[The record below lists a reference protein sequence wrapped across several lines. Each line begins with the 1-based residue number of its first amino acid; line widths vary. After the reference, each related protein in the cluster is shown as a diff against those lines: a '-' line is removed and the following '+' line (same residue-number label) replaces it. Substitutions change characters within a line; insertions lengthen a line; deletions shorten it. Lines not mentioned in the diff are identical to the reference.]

1 MEFFLKIKSSFNAV
15 LKYET
20 NKINLSE
27 DNFITL
33 KLNLLENEILLLNI
47 EPLIENSELLFP
59 YQIEIKNKNNKLNIN
74 SKNVEVYNYRTV
86 YLLNLNKFEAVKDM
100 FVLLNDINFSVYNT
114 YCTNIILQ
122 NKNIKLKELYNIAT
136 YKKVNNNTIILL
148 ENELKKMVIVLHN
161 NELIFKDYYSDIKIS
176 QKIEILS
183 KINDISKHAI
193 ITTIEN
199 KNITKK
205 IVYLNNSPK
214 LIFNDKLI
222 PLTFIQAVK
231 IENFKLCCYYLNND
245 LKQVC
250 SLENLKFYFG
260 DFVKVEPI
268 ISENSLVLFYKDK
281 SYKIFNFLI
290 NDHKICKIE
299 TI

>member
-1 MEFFLKIKSSFNAV
+1 
-15 LKYET
+15 
-20 NKINLSE
+20 
-27 DNFITL
+27 
-33 KLNLLENEILLLNI
+33 
-47 EPLIENSELLFP
+47 
-59 YQIEIKNKNNKLNIN
+59 
-74 SKNVEVYNYRTV
+74 
-86 YLLNLNKFEAVKDM
+86 M